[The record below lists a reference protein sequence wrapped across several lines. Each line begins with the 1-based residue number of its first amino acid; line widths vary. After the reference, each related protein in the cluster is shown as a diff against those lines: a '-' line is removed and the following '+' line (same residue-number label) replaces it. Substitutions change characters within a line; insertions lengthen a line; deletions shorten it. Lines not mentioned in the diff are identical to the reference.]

1 MSTKYSLVDRLNS
14 RKSLSNANDSKF
26 DEMRRFHPLVRMN
39 KNDMI
44 VLSIVCSL
52 RCFTDLLRGRLL
64 EEDVIYRFLGI
75 FSFITANGAGAS
87 LIQRT

>member
-1 MSTKYSLVDRLNS
+1 MSTKYSLVDRLNF
-14 RKSLSNANDSKF
+14 RKSLSNANDYKF

-44 VLSIVCSL
+44 NLSFVCGL

-75 FSFITANGAGAS
+75 FCFITADGADAS

>member
-1 MSTKYSLVDRLNS
+1 MSTKYSLVDRLNF

-44 VLSIVCSL
+44 NLSIVCGF

-75 FSFITANGAGAS
+75 FCFITADGAGAS

>member
-1 MSTKYSLVDRLNS
+1 MSTKYSLVDILNS

-44 VLSIVCSL
+44 NLSIACGL

>member
-1 MSTKYSLVDRLNS
+1 MSTKYSLVDRLNF
-14 RKSLSNANDSKF
+14 RKSLSNANDYKF

-75 FSFITANGAGAS
+75 FSFITANCAGAS

>member
-44 VLSIVCSL
+44 NLSIACGL